1 MRYWQ
6 HFSDGDVEER
16 NDRYRAA
23 IGKLVEDVVERRGAE
38 VTFVS
43 TCQGV
48 PEYWTDDS
56 ATAELIAEQ
65 LPAHVR
71 DRVHVDRA
79 FRRPADYIRLLA
91 GFDLSVAT
99 RMHAGIL
106 ALIAGTPVLPI
117 AYEFKTRE
125 LFTRLGMADWVQ
137 DIESVTGPSLSSA
150 LEGFTDALPSLE
162 GPLFEAVAREQV
174 LAREGGAMV
183 AAAWRAA
190 TDGGRR
196 TSRSRRGPAELAPQ
210 PSDPGA

>member
-6 HFSDGDVEER
+6 HFSDGDLEER

-23 IGKLVEDVVERRGAE
+23 IGELVEDVVERRRAE

-65 LPAHVR
+65 LPAR
-71 DRVHVDRA
+71 IRERVHVDRA
-79 FRRPADYIRLLA
+79 FHRPADYMRLLA
-91 GFDLSVAT
+91 EFDLSVAT

-117 AYEFKTRE
+117 AYEFKTHE
-125 LFTRLGMADWVQ
+125 LFARLGMAEWVQ
-137 DIESVTGPSLSSA
+137 DIESVTGTSLRSA
-150 LEGFTDALPSLE
+150 LDGFVEALPSLE
-162 GPLFEAVAREQV
+162 GPLFEGVAREQA
-174 LAREGGAMV
+174 LAREGGALV
-183 AAAWRAA
+183 R
-190 TDGGRR
+190 GG
-196 TSRSRRGPAELAPQ
+196 
-210 PSDPGA
+210 